1 MFSSF
6 WGWPAIV
13 IGGQLLLQTIAW
25 GFFGAVQSRGGIA
38 LPPHLAASAKAN
50 PHTVE
55 WLSTQMSTILA
66 FSSTLLFSW
75 GVRRSVTL
83 RLRTDGMPLATFV
96 SFVKISS
103 RSFIFDFKKPT
114 FTFTAI
120 VIIILTGV
128 QTAGWSALITPR
140 AIVINTPLIGH
151 EIDLSSPLLRQMPNN
166 AAVTD
171 CIVNGTSRAP
181 FIVGQTDSGYAA
193 VKGDLSLPAT
203 FNVMDQAFN
212 RSTGGILP
220 LTLSPLNSS
229 TWFPGTKT
237 LPPTIKPVWDLPHS
251 LTSSYSLS
259 QQGFTADVSCEFWN
273 STDPTIPII
282 HLQNDTVGSW
292 QHPEVGAA
300 NVSFATL
307 YSDCATEVPRFH
319 NWTGAYTLTT
329 QRNYILMIAC
339 PSQDNL
345 SYKLVFDAGRT
356 GLYGFM
362 GTTVC
367 SLSPKITNVSVTYSD
382 VIDTATRSN
391 SVAADISGPAI
402 FSAVTTLYDMVYFS
416 QAIVSNS
423 MGDKL
428 RSLIEEVDGGTFT
441 HNTTLRTTEKFIRG
455 VTEYSGSVF
464 RACLSTNTDFLDAL
478 PSSMNVSTSGMFRS
492 ETVGWVPVAA
502 VTILE
507 LLPGTIV
514 ALLTICT
521 VVMAVLR
528 HAGEPEGG
536 HFDPSDV
543 MHLVAAAAAGGLN
556 SVFVGTEEERIRAAE
571 DVHVSLG
578 TTTGR
583 GAALVVNRGS
593 I

>member
-1 MFSSF
+1 
-6 WGWPAIV
+6 
-13 IGGQLLLQTIAW
+13 
-25 GFFGAVQSRGGIA
+25 
-38 LPPHLAASAKAN
+38 
-50 PHTVE
+50 
-55 WLSTQMSTILA
+55 MSTILA
-66 FSSTLLFSW
+66 FSSTVLFSW

-83 RLRTDGMPLATFV
+83 RLRKDDMPLATFV

-114 FTFTAI
+114 FTLTAI
-120 VIIILTGV
+120 VIIILTGE

-140 AIVINTPLIGH
+140 AIVIKTPLIGH
-151 EIDLSSPLLRQMPNN
+151 EIDFSSPLLRQMPNN

-193 VKGDLSLPAT
+193 VKGDLSLPVT
-203 FNVMDQAFN
+203 FNVMDYCKH
-212 RSTGGILP
+212 SIVILGGILP

-237 LPPTIKPVWDLPHS
+237 LPPTIKPVCDLPYS
-251 LTSSYSLS
+251 LTSSYPLFR
-259 QQGFTADVSCEFWN
+259 QGFTADVYCGFWN
-273 STDPTIPII
+273 STDPTIPIV

-292 QHPEVGAA
+292 QHPNVGAA

-307 YSDCATEVPRFH
+307 YSNCTAEVPRFH

-329 QRNYILMIAC
+329 RRNYILMIAC
-339 PSQDNL
+339 PSHDNL

-356 GLYGFM
+356 GLYGSA

-382 VIDTATRSN
+382 VIDTATN
-391 SVAADISGPAI
+391 GVAADISGPRD
-402 FSAVTTLYDMVYFS
+402 FFR
-416 QAIVSNS
+416 
-423 MGDKL
+423 K
-428 RSLIEEVDGGTFT
+428 VDGSTFT
-441 HNTTLRTTEKFIRG
+441 HNITLRTTEKYIRG

-478 PSSMNVSTSGMFRS
+478 PSNKNVSTSGMFRS
-492 ETVGWVPVAA
+492 ETVGWVTVAA

-507 LLPGTIV
+507 LLLGTIGNRT
-514 ALLTICT
+514 AE
-521 VVMAVLR
+521 
-528 HAGEPEGG
+528 GEY
-536 HFDPSDV
+536 FDPADV

-556 SVFVGTEEERIRAAE
+556 SVFVGTEEEHIRAAE

-578 TTTGR
+578 TTAGR
-583 GAALVVNRGS
+583 GAASVVNRGP

>member
-1 MFSSF
+1 MLSDRPEHSIPFLVSASSAISEVENDAHEKSFHLDMFGRGQTPRRKKFLSRKMFSSF

-50 PHTVE
+50 PHTSIF
-55 WLSTQMSTILA
+55 LGC
-66 FSSTLLFSW
+66 SSIRDASPAEGW
-75 GVRRSVTL
+75 H
-83 RLRTDGMPLATFV
+83 ATRHIV

-114 FTFTAI
+114 FTLTAI

-140 AIVINTPLIGH
+140 AIVINTPLIGY

-259 QQGFTADVSCEFWN
+259 QQGFTADVSCGFWN
-273 STDPTIPII
+273 STDPTIPIV

-292 QHPEVGAA
+292 QHPNVGAA

-307 YSDCATEVPRFH
+307 YSNCTTEVPRFH

-362 GTTVC
+362 GT
-367 SLSPKITNVSVTYSD
+367 
-382 VIDTATRSN
+382 
-391 SVAADISGPAI
+391 
-402 FSAVTTLYDMVYFS
+402 M
-416 QAIVSNS
+416 AIVSNS

-428 RSLIEEVDGGTFT
+428 RSLIEEVDGSTFT
-441 HNTTLRTTEKFIRG
+441 HNTTLRTTEKYIRG
-455 VTEYSGSVF
+455 VTEYSGST
-464 RACLSTNTDFLDAL
+464 LL
-478 PSSMNVSTSGMFRS
+478 PSNMNVSTSGMFRS

-514 ALLTICT
+514 ALLTIYT
-521 VVMAVLR
+521 VVMVVLR
-528 HAGEPEGG
+528 HAGEPEGEY
-536 HFDPSDV
+536 FDPRRS
-543 MHLVAAAAAGGLN
+543 AGGLN
-556 SVFVGTEEERIRAAE
+556 SVFVGTEEEHIRAAE

-578 TTTGR
+578 TTAGR
-583 GAALVVNRGS
+583 GAALVVNRDP